1 MKFLNSFQ
9 NKLKLNRKSF
19 LKSGLLTILI
29 ITLAACNSLK
39 TAVFDQYSYQQAI
52 SIKIES
58 LNLMDKAIEPY
69 TNFEEEAEQLLLDL
83 QKMVEYEKNKPDNE
97 VSYAMWNVMANKDK
111 NLLAGFFKRWKDK
124 SQLSSIFIGE
134 AKIQVAEALDLIVKY
149 EAQKN
154 KTNENNILGFLSNN

>member
-58 LNLMDKAIEPY
+58 LNLMDKAIEP
-69 TNFEEEAEQLLLDL
+69 
-83 QKMVEYEKNKPDNE
+83 
-97 VSYAMWNVMANKDK
+97 VSYTHLTLPTTPYV
-111 NLLAGFFKRWKDK
+111 
-124 SQLSSIFIGE
+124 
-134 AKIQVAEALDLIVKY
+134 
-149 EAQKN
+149 
-154 KTNENNILGFLSNN
+154 